1 MLSPLKPSEAVPHR
15 ELPPVHVETVIDSR
29 PPQSPK
35 QEMTTIR
42 KLLSEVRVRS
52 AELSEA
58 EQQQQS
64 RGAVLRDTKSRLT
77 MDVEK
82 QRKALQEAEEAVRR
96 YQQDQ
101 ERAAQRLA
109 KLRAEAAELE
119 RKASALRA
127 DVADARR
134 SAAALESKRGR
145 AIQFVE
151 CVSDG
156 VILRPQLTHIACQGL
171 EQWGVGRACQE
182 RKACTSWSGPTAS
195 IASIGRETS
204 PLSLVG

>member
-1 MLSPLKPSEAVPHR
+1 
-15 ELPPVHVETVIDSR
+15 
-29 PPQSPK
+29 
-35 QEMTTIR
+35 
-42 KLLSEVRVRS
+42 
-52 AELSEA
+52 
-58 EQQQQS
+58 
-64 RGAVLRDTKSRLT
+64 

-156 VILRPQLTHIACQGL
+156 VILRPQLTHMRLPGT
-171 EQWGVGRACQE
+171 EQRG
-182 RKACTSWSGPTAS
+182 
-195 IASIGRETS
+195 IGRTCKNAGRVL
-204 PLSLVG
+204 PGAAGRIR